1 MPTLPTTTPAIRPQS
16 VKKTHRNIP
25 AALVREVV
33 EGIPFYYPGY
43 RAILHKTKKIEDIM
57 GDSGLQSL
65 LKNTIGDFL
74 KSQIDRKNYYVFAGE
89 TGSHLNHRNNF
100 GLDIAIYDRQV
111 LTPDKITAKYIDVPP
126 KAVLEIDVNVEMSDT
141 NGNLF
146 EQYIV
151 PKVQQL
157 FAFGTETIIWVFTKT
172 KTIIQATAAEQ
183 WSFPKWD
190 SDLEVMPGVTLNVA
204 RLIEEEGINF
214 DLNH

>member
-1 MPTLPTTTPAIRPQS
+1 MSTTTPAIQPQPG
-16 VKKTHRNIP
+16 KKTHRNIP

-74 KSQIDRKNYYVFAGE
+74 KLQIDRKKYYVFAGE

-100 GLDIAIYDRQV
+100 GLDIVIYDRQV

-126 KAVLEIDVNVEMSDT
+126 KIVLEIDVNVEMPDA

-151 PKVQQL
+151 PKIQQL
-157 FAFGTETIIWVFTKT
+157 FAFGAEKIIWVFTKT
-172 KTIIQATAAEQ
+172 KTIILATAAEQ

-204 RLIEEEGINF
+204 RLIAEEGINF
-214 DLNH
+214 DLNL